1 MAKAVI
7 FDMDGV
13 LVDSMHAHWLAWQEA
28 FATYSIDIKREDF
41 DKTPGMTVEPVIKL
55 LGGDNFTR
63 EQIEDLTVKQ
73 ELAFQKIIAQNF
85 PAIPGVSELIKS
97 LDEDGW
103 KMAVGT
109 SGPKANL
116 ELILGN
122 IPESER
128 IQAHVVHGEY
138 THGKPD
144 PEVFLTAAQRLGVT
158 PGEAV
163 VVEDSLVG
171 LEAAKRGGFLSVALT
186 TTHPEEQL
194 EPLADL
200 VVDSLT
206 KVTPKV
212 LDLLFT

>member
-13 LVDSMHAHWLAWQEA
+13 LVDSMHAHWLAWRET
-28 FATYSIDIKREDF
+28 FADYGIDIKREDF
-41 DKTPGMTVEPVIKL
+41 DKTPGMTVEPVIKF
-55 LGGDNFTR
+55 LGGDEFSR
-63 EQIEDLTVKQ
+63 EQIQDLTVKQ
-73 ELAFQKIIAQNF
+73 ELAFQKIIAENF

-97 LDEDGW
+97 LDEAGW

-109 SGPKANL
+109 SGPRANL
-116 ELILGN
+116 KLILSR

-128 IQAHVVHGEY
+128 IKAHVVHGDY

-186 TTHPEEQL
+186 TTHPGEQL
-194 EPLADL
+194 EPFADL

>member
-13 LVDSMHAHWLAWQEA
+13 LVDSMHAHWLAWREA
-28 FATYSIDIKREDF
+28 FGNYGIDIKREDF
-41 DKTPGMTVEPVIKL
+41 DKTPGMTVEPVIRL
-55 LGGDNFTR
+55 LGGEDFSP
-63 EQIEDLTVKQ
+63 EQIAEITIKQ
-73 ELAFQKIIAQNF
+73 ELAFQKIIAENF
-85 PAIPGVSELIKS
+85 PSVPGVSELIKS
-97 LDEDGW
+97 LDEAGW

-109 SGPKANL
+109 SGPMANL
-116 ELILGN
+116 KLILSR

-128 IQAHVVHGEY
+128 ISVHVVHGDY

-144 PEVFLTAAQRLGVT
+144 PEVFLTAAQRLGVN

-171 LEAAKRGGFLSVALT
+171 LEAAKRGGFISVALT
-186 TTHPEEQL
+186 TTHSEDQL
-194 EPLADL
+194 EPMADL

-206 KVTPKV
+206 KVTPKI